1 MSMART
7 LVPTLCLGLL
17 LTALPP
23 SARAE
28 DASLAT
34 VQTIYV
40 LPMSSGID
48 QFIAHQVA
56 RHHVYQ
62 VTTDPLQADAFL
74 SDFVG
79 ASFEMR
85 VDDLLKT
92 AREKAEL
99 AAQEEAKKEQARKE
113 QETSKKTDAK
123 GKDNEKSK
131 DAKDKDT
138 EDTEAPGGFQTAGAV
153 TRIQSFGRGKGN
165 VFLVDAKSRRVLWTG
180 FDIAK
185 NTRAESLQK
194 SASRL
199 VSQLRKVKSGK

>member
-1 MSMART
+1 MIMSMART

-23 SARAE
+23 SAQAE

-56 RHHVYQ
+56 HHHVYQ

-113 QETSKKTDAK
+113 QETGKKAEAK
-123 GKDNEKSK
+123 GKDKEKDR
-131 DAKDKDT
+131 DAKDK
-138 EDTEAPGGFQTAGAV
+138 DTEAPGGFQTAGAV